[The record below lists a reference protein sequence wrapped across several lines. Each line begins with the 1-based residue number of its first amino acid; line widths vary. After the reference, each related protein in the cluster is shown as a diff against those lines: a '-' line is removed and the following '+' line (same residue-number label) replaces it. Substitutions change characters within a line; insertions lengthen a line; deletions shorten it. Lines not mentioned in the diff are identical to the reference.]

1 MDDPKSFG
9 KVGVFLGGRSR
20 ERRISLRSGRAVYQ
34 ALKAAGVD
42 VVRIDTANGF
52 RRCFTRRPLD
62 LAFIALHGAGGEDGV
77 IQKFFAR
84 KKIPYVGSDSRASAL
99 AFNKGSAK
107 RLFRRSKI
115 LTAPCDILTRQN
127 WKRVIGKWTPPYV
140 IKPLQ
145 EGSSFG
151 IFFIEGRE
159 SPAKRIVAALKQ
171 YPRLL
176 IEKKIEGREFTV
188 GILGNRALPVIELR
202 PKRRFY
208 DFKAKYT
215 KGFTDYLVPA
225 PISRALAHRLQAVAL
240 RAHRRL
246 GMRDLSRVDFKVD
259 PAGRPYVLEINS
271 IPGFTEMSLLP
282 KAARQA
288 GVGFTELCL
297 TLLRMARQRANKKN

>member
-1 MDDPKSFG
+1 MVDPKSFG
-9 KVGVFLGGRSR
+9 TVGVFLGGRSR

-52 RRCFTRRPLD
+52 RSQLARKPLD
-62 LAFIALHGAGGEDGV
+62 AAFIALHGAGGEDGT
-77 IQKFFAR
+77 IQKFFTQ
-84 KKIPYVGSDSRASAL
+84 KKIPYVGSNSRASAL
-99 AFNKGSAK
+99 AFHKGRAK
-107 RLFRRSKI
+107 RLFRRSGI
-115 LTAPCDILTRQN
+115 LTAPYAILTRQN
-127 WKRVIGKWTPPYV
+127 WRRIIRKWTPPYV

-159 SPAKRIVAALKQ
+159 NPAKRIVAALKQ

-188 GILGNRALPVIELR
+188 GILGSRALPVIELR
-202 PKRRFY
+202 PNRRFY
-208 DFKAKYT
+208 DYKAKYT
-215 KGFTDYLVPA
+215 KGLTRYLVPA
-225 PISRALAHRLQAVAL
+225 PIPRTLAHRLQTMAL
-240 RAHRRL
+240 RVHRRL

-259 PAGRPYVLEINS
+259 PAGRPYVLETNS
-271 IPGFTEMSLLP
+271 IPGFTELSLLP

-288 GVGFTELCL
+288 GIDFTELCIR
-297 TLLRMARQRANKKN
+297 LLRMARQRALKRN